1 MSEASVHAF
10 LAAHRQG
17 KLTQQ
22 PITAIGGHLF
32 ARAPAF
38 EPIAHLGLD
47 ALTKQQVQG
56 FVGKKLGGQGPGAIG
71 KSYTVKHHAG
81 HGFARCDF
89 FQLIGHEPGIDQANQ
104 AEVLDDF
111 RQNPS
116 MVQALDA
123 ERFPLA
129 PPLNQIRVWGHSA
142 EDKWF
147 LPLLHLLNAGS
158 MIKFFVL
165 DGLLR

>member
-1 MSEASVHAF
+1 
-10 LAAHRQG
+10 
-17 KLTQQ
+17 
-22 PITAIGGHLF
+22 
-32 ARAPAF
+32 
-38 EPIAHLGLD
+38 
-47 ALTKQQVQG
+47 
-56 FVGKKLGGQGPGAIG
+56 
-71 KSYTVKHHAG
+71 VKHHAG

-123 ERFPLA
+123 ERFHLA
-129 PPLNQIRVWGHSA
+129 PPLNQMRVCGHSA

-147 LPLLHLLNAGS
+147 LPLLHLLNAG
-158 MIKFFVL
+158 IIYNNPPK
-165 DGLLR
+165 G